1 MEEEGHAVP
10 RQVRPVRRGVH
21 HPVRR
26 GRQPLVAQSL
36 EHVADVARDAPGRR
50 VNCQPR
56 PVLALDLQPALVR
69 AQQQGDEVDV
79 LVRRRPHVARVGQGG
94 GAVLAVPRQG
104 RVVDHPQDGVTRIHL
119 VTEVPPLLAQVHR
132 EGFQHPS
139 AQRVQR
145 REDLLGHSAEVALLD
160 VHVGGHL
167 VLVPVPWGQI
177 PAEVP
182 ELLQVVLGGALGGL
196 HAKAGVTPGASQ
208 ARQVVLSLL
217 LLTEREELL
226 AAVERPRDE
235 VLGHAVVLED
245 HEAVFLIRGTER
257 LCETGRG
264 RSGEEGDDESGA
276 HLTKKLGTPSKKGVL
291 VRYRREAGTNAP

>member
-1 MEEEGHAVP
+1 M
-10 RQVRPVRRGVH
+10 
-21 HPVRR
+21 
-26 GRQPLVAQSL
+26 
-36 EHVADVARDAPGRR
+36 
-50 VNCQPR
+50 NCQPR

-264 RSGEEGDDESGA
+264 RSGDGRGRRIWRPSDEEAGHPIEKRCSGPISASKRGRTHLDERVEIFVVQLGRDDR
-276 HLTKKLGTPSKKGVL
+276 HLFVRRGSHLALIK
-291 VRYRREAGTNAP
+291 VRYRRGSK